1 MAKTRSFRELSAS
14 ARRDPAR
21 ARRIAAAKR
30 HAWEEH
36 VDYRLADVRRALGL
50 SQQELAELI
59 GRSQSAVSQ
68 IESGEITLSVEL
80 LRQIV
85 AQLGGSLEIA
95 AVFGDRRVTLD
106 A

>member
-1 MAKTRSFRELSAS
+1 MAKTRSFRGLSTN

-21 ARRIAAAKR
+21 ARRIDAAKR

-36 VDYRLADVRRALGL
+36 VEYRLADVRRALGL
-50 SQQELAELI
+50 TQQELAGLI
-59 GRSQSAVSQ
+59 GKSQSAVSQ
-68 IESGEITLSVEL
+68 IENGDITLSIEL

-95 AVFGDRRVTLD
+95 AVFGDRRVPLD